1 MHMLSPFPEHL
12 FYTLL
17 ILGEVATIVLI
28 SWVLPLQWG
37 WKAFPIVPLGM
48 ILFLA
53 LFIFAFIVLYEDTA
67 GGSVFHLNEAYL
79 VSILLVAAAV
89 FWAVRAY
96 RRRSTN

>member
-1 MHMLSPFPEHL
+1 MFSPFPQHP

-28 SWVLPLQWG
+28 SWVLPLRWG

-48 ILFLA
+48 LLFLA
-53 LFIFAFIVLYEDTA
+53 LFIFVFFTLHKDTA
-67 GGSVFHLNEAYL
+67 GGSVFHLNAVYL
-79 VSILLVAAAV
+79 VSILLVTAAV
-89 FWAVRAY
+89 FWAVRVY